1 MLSVEAANVGVVDL
15 MRCVVVDVVHGC
27 CVVCS
32 PGVSCLIVNCAEFCV
47 GADVHGVC
55 VFANLLM
62 LFQLA
67 DHGGDVGPWRRG
79 GGGCGSG
86 GGVVNVTQRLE
97 GPLPVVL
104 TLLPSPSA
112 VRCRD
117 GVGDRRQWWRRRRRR
132 GAPHRSG
139 GGLAK

>member
-15 MRCVVVDVVHGC
+15 MRCVVVNVVHGC

-47 GADVHGVC
+47 GADVHSVC
-55 VFANLLM
+55 VCANLLM

-67 DHGGDVGPWRRG
+67 VCGGDVGPWGWNGCG
-79 GGGCGSG
+79 GGGGAVYVS
-86 GGVVNVTQRLE
+86 QRLE
-97 GPLPVVL
+97 GPLPVVV

-112 VRCRD
+112 ERCRE
-117 GVGDRRQWWRRRRRR
+117 GVGGGEGV
-132 GAPHRSG
+132 GAPHRSRRRTG
-139 GGLAK
+139 QAGN

>member
-47 GADVHGVC
+47 GADVHSVC
-55 VFANLLM
+55 VCANLLM

-67 DHGGDVGPWRRG
+67 VCGGDVGPW
-79 GGGCGSG
+79 SG
-86 GGVVNVTQRLE
+86 DEVVAAAAAVAVVAWCTSPRDWKALTQ
-97 GPLPVVL
+97 
-104 TLLPSPSA
+104 
-112 VRCRD
+112 
-117 GVGDRRQWWRRRRRR
+117 
-132 GAPHRSG
+132 
-139 GGLAK
+139 